1 MLKIVIALVLFAHGV
16 GHSIGLLQV
25 FNVASVNPG
34 WHGDSWLLTG
44 MVGPTATQTVGAIL
58 WTTAMVGFVALAA
71 IVLGWLPASWWTT
84 LAIVASVASLTGLVL
99 FPIAFPTFSSIG
111 AFAVDA
117 AVLVA
122 VLWFHWVPSELAG

>member
-1 MLKIVIALVLFAHGV
+1 MLKIVIALILFAHGV

-25 FNVASVNPG
+25 FKVASVNPA

-44 MVGPTATQTVGAIL
+44 VVGPNATQAVGAIL

-84 LAIVASVASLTGLVL
+84 LAIVASVASLTGLLL

>member
-1 MLKIVIALVLFAHGV
+1 MLKIVIALILFAHGV

-25 FNVASVNPG
+25 FNVASVNPA

-44 MVGPTATQTVGAIL
+44 VVGPTATQAVGAIL
-58 WTTAMVGFVALAA
+58 WTAAMVGFVALAA

-84 LAIVASVASLTGLVL
+84 LAIVASVASLTGLLL